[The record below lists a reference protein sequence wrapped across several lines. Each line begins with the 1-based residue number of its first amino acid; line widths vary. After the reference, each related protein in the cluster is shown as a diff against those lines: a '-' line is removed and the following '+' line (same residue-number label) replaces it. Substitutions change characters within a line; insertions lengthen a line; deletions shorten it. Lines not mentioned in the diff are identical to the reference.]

1 MNTAI
6 DRGAEVLIS
15 DETQA
20 SAVSWSSIVAG
31 AVAAAATS
39 LILLALGAGFGFT
52 SVSPWSATE
61 ETAATFGVV
70 AAIWLVVVQWLSS
83 GFGGYIAGR
92 LRTKWVGIHDDEVFF
107 RDTAHGLLTWALAT
121 VVTVALLIFA
131 GSSIV
136 GAGTR
141 AAATVAGGA
150 AQGAAQGAV
159 AQGAPSMTDPTG
171 YLLDTLFRP
180 ATPATMG
187 QPATGQAGAGQAVG
201 AQGRDLRAESAR
213 ILAQGLAKG
222 NIPDADRTYLSEL
235 VAAQT
240 GLSVEDAQKRVDDVT
255 SRARSAQT
263 EAVQALDT
271 ARKAGAQLAFYT
283 AFSLVIGA
291 FVAAAAGAFGGRQ
304 RDYVYPKI

>member
-1 MNTAI
+1 MNTTIRPRA
-6 DRGAEVLIS
+6 DVLVSEDAES
-15 DETQA
+15 
-20 SAVSWSSIVAG
+20 SAVSWPSIIAG

-52 SVSPWSATE
+52 SVSPWSATAQ
-61 ETAATFGVV
+61 TAFTFGIV

-83 GFGGYIAGR
+83 AFGGYIAGR

-121 VVTVALLIFA
+121 VVTVALLVFA

-141 AAATVAGGA
+141 AAASVASGA
-150 AQGAAQGAV
+150 AQGTAQGATT
-159 AQGAPSMTDPTG
+159 ATDPTG
-171 YLLDTLFRP
+171 YLIDTLFRP
-180 ATPATMG
+180 ATPT
-187 QPATGQAGAGQAVG
+187 ATGQSTASTP
-201 AQGRDLRAESAR
+201 GRDVRAESAR
-213 ILAQGLAKG
+213 ILAEGLARG
-222 NIPDADRTYLSEL
+222 DIPDADRTYLAQL

-240 GLSVEDAQKRVDDVT
+240 GLSTADAQKRVDDMI
-255 SRARSAQT
+255 SQARTAQT
-263 EAVQALDT
+263 ELLESLDA
-271 ARKAGAQLAFYT
+271 ARKAASQFSFFT

-304 RDYVYPKI
+304 RDYYTHVKG